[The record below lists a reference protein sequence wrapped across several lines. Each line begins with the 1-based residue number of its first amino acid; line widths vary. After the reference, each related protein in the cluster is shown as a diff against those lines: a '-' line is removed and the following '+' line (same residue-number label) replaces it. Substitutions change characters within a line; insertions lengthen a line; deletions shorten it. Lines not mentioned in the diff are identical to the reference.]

1 MHDSGDSHSRAKS
14 VLVIGGGVAGIAAS
28 VVLADAGFRV
38 LLLEKRPLLGGRASS
53 FVDPI
58 VGERVDECQHGTMRC
73 CTNLADLLERL
84 GVHQQIDYCD
94 TLEFLEP
101 NGRRSVLRGSPLPAP
116 LHTLPSFL
124 RFRALSL
131 RDKLGISYALLKILG
146 TNPHRPLWE
155 QQSFAAWLTSTH
167 QTPTAIRR
175 FWRPILVSACNEELE
190 RISCAHAFF
199 LFQTG
204 FLAHPKAFHFGIP
217 KVPLASLYTEPT
229 LDYLRQRG
237 GCVRTKTT
245 VKSIE
250 VEGQRVKE
258 VVLADGERLCA
269 DWYVSAVQCDQLGH
283 LLPRDVID
291 SDTYWQKVLQIPLV
305 PILGAHFWFDRP
317 IACPK
322 AVAVLDRRIEW
333 IFHRSHN
340 LGKDPQEGSCLSIVI
355 SASYP
360 YETMEKEHLK
370 SLLLEDLA
378 ACLPDVAKAQ
388 LVHWTLVRWPKATLS
403 PAPGIEALR
412 PPQKSPLSNL
422 VVAGEWTQ
430 TGWPSTMEGAA
441 RSGYLAARII
451 LNQEGLPCSLPV
463 PDLPKTGLARW
474 LLRERTK
481 R

>member
-1 MHDSGDSHSRAKS
+1 MDDSGSAQGRAKS
-14 VLVIGGGVAGIAAS
+14 VLVVGGGVAGIAAS
-28 VVLADAGFRV
+28 VALADAGFRV

-53 FVDPI
+53 FLDPI

-94 TLEFLEP
+94 MLEFLEP

-131 RDKLGISYALLKILG
+131 RDKLGIAHALLKIMR
-146 TNPHRPLWE
+146 TNPRHAAWE
-155 QQSFAAWLTSTH
+155 QQSFASWLASVN

-199 LFQTG
+199 LFRTG
-204 FLAHPKAFHFGIP
+204 FLAHPQAFHFGIP

-229 LDYLRQRG
+229 LNTLRQRG
-237 GCVRTKTT
+237 SCVRTRTT
-245 VKSIE
+245 VKRLE
-250 VEGQRVKE
+250 VEGTRVQE
-258 VVLADGERLCA
+258 VVLADGERLRA
-269 DWYVSAVQCDQLGH
+269 DWYVLAVQCDLLEH
-283 LLPRDVID
+283 LLPKEVIE
-291 SDTYWQKVLQIPLV
+291 SDPYWQRALQIPLA

-317 IACPK
+317 IVCPK

-333 IFHRSHN
+333 IFHRSLN
-340 LGKDPQEGSCLSIVI
+340 LGKDPKQGSCLSVVI
-355 SASYP
+355 SASYS
-360 YETMEKEHLK
+360 YETVEKEHLK
-370 SLLLEDLA
+370 SLLLEELT

-403 PAPGIEALR
+403 PVPGVEAMR

-441 RSGYLAARII
+441 RSGYLAARVIC
-451 LNQEGLPCSLPV
+451 NQEGLPCALPV
-463 PDLPKTGLARW
+463 PDLPKMGLAKW
-474 LLRERTK
+474 LLR
-481 R
+481 